1 LSEVKDIIR
10 IFVISTL
17 KSGSSFVVMLLQKV
31 TGFGHLRP
39 VLSGEPLLEADPYL
53 PIIEASKQPSVSQLH
68 CHAKQRTLELCG
80 QLSIKPIFLTRNV
93 FDSLLSMKEY
103 IDNVPHQHLFPNYYR
118 LTAEEDKRAFIVNV
132 YAPIFVRLVAGWY
145 EAWKAQEV
153 PILWCTYDTF
163 FHDPLLHAGRML
175 QHLAFDCP
183 DEKIRHAINATQQN
197 RIATKFNIGV
207 AGRGISAFMPA
218 EQQRV
223 LDLIDSYK
231 GFDAREGGL
240 VA

>member
-1 LSEVKDIIR
+1 MSEANGIIR
-10 IFVISTL
+10 IFVVSTL
-17 KSGSSFVVMLLQKV
+17 KSGSTFVVTLLQKV

-39 VLSGEPLLEADPYL
+39 ALGGEPMLEADPYL
-53 PIIEASKQPSVSQLH
+53 PVIEASKQSSVSQVH

-80 QLSIKPIFLTRNV
+80 QLSIRPIFLTRNV

-103 IDNVPHQHLFPNYYR
+103 IDNVPHQHLFPHYYR

-145 EAWKAQEV
+145 EAWKAQAV

-163 FHDPLLHAGRML
+163 FHDPLFHAGRML
-175 QHLAFDCP
+175 QHLGFDRV
-183 DEKIRHAINATQQN
+183 DEKIRQAVGATQKN
-197 RIATKFNIGV
+197 RVATKFNMGV
-207 AGRGISAFMPA
+207 SGRGISAFMPA

-223 LDLIDSYK
+223 LELIDSYK
-231 GFDAREGGL
+231 GFDAREAGL

>member
-1 LSEVKDIIR
+1 
-10 IFVISTL
+10 
-17 KSGSSFVVMLLQKV
+17 M
-31 TGFGHLRP
+31 
-39 VLSGEPLLEADPYL
+39 LEADPYL
-53 PIIEASKQPSVSQLH
+53 PIIEASTEPSVSQLH

-132 YAPIFVRLVAGWY
+132 YAPIFVRLVAGWH

-163 FHDPLLHAGRML
+163 FYDPLLHARRML
-175 QHLAFDCP
+175 QHLGFDCS
-183 DEKIRHAINATQQN
+183 DGKIQHAISATQEN
-197 RIATKFNIGV
+197 RTATKFNKGV
-207 AGRGISAFMPA
+207 AGRGTSAFTPK

-223 LDLIDSYK
+223 NDLIDSYK
-231 GFDAREGGL
+231 GFNAIEAGI